1 MSGKIRDAEI
11 GEYKG
16 YPIITIPVGE
26 AGNISFGVKKARAIL
41 EYMDE
46 IENFVIVEEERRRR

>member
-1 MSGKIRDAEI
+1 MTDKIRDVKI

-16 YPIITIPVGE
+16 YPTITIPVGE
-26 AGNISFGVKKARAIL
+26 KGNVSFGLKKARAIL

-46 IENFVIVEEERRRR
+46 IENFVIVEEERGRK